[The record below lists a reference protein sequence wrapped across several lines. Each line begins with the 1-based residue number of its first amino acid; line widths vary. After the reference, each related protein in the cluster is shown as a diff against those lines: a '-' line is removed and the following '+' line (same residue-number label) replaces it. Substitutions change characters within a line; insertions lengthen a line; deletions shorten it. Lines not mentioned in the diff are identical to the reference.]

1 MLVKKEERLKRLKDN
16 SGNVVGTSPLV
27 SFLYTLMRDHLTPG
41 KVEEILQECLYNG
54 EFHYSNGWLAK
65 YAEDVAVELDSV
77 ESNTLTGALQKAFS
91 ENIPPGQKRPESKS
105 EMSVDDLADKIEN
118 MNVSEILD
126 GYEMEDGY
134 GSVFPFVENPVIR
147 DDYKAA
153 KEIIEQLGY
162 NADVYDVDLEELQRD
177 MEDLAEHIK
186 EQDHGRL
193 PEKEGGE

>member
-1 MLVKKEERLKRLKDN
+1 MLVKKEERLKRLKNN
-16 SGNVVGTSPLV
+16 SGNVVGTSSLV

-65 YAEDVAVELDSV
+65 YAKDVAVELDSV

-91 ENIPPGQKRPESKS
+91 ENENAPLKHKKPDNKFEI
-105 EMSVDDLADKIEN
+105 SVDDLADKIEN
-118 MNVSEILD
+118 INAPESLD
-126 GYEMEDGY
+126 GYEMQDGY
-134 GSVFPFVENPVIR
+134 GSVFPFIENPIIR

-162 NADVYDVDLEELQRD
+162 NTDIYDFDSEELHKY

-186 EQDHGRL
+186 EQEHGRL
-193 PEKEGGE
+193 PETED